1 MILFTKKKF
10 YKIIQELTI
19 VKIKTGEEMIIKD
32 LCLDLLSII
41 QLITMVEKEFNI
53 QLADDFLTVQ
63 NDISVNEFYLILR
76 S

>member
-32 LCLDLLSII
+32 LCLDSLSII

-63 NDISVNEFYLILR
+63 NDISVNEFYL
-76 S
+76 

>member
-32 LCLDLLSII
+32 LCLDSLSII

-53 QLADDFLTVQ
+53 QLAD
-63 NDISVNEFYLILR
+63 
-76 S
+76 